1 MENTDC
7 QEGLV
12 KFIENSLYTVPVP
25 PYKVPRWYCFEQL
38 YLQLIQSNSVSFS
51 ANTEFVL
58 NVV

>member
-12 KFIENSLYTVPVP
+12 KFIENSLYT
-25 PYKVPRWYCFEQL
+25 VPRWYCFEQL

-58 NVV
+58 YVV

>member
-12 KFIENSLYTVPVP
+12 KFIENSLYTVP
-25 PYKVPRWYCFEQL
+25 RWYYFEQL

-58 NVV
+58 SII